1 MLGNINSNYQN
12 EKQTWDIPL
21 LCFTGEPGWHYWGG
35 GGACLYCET
44 NPFTPSIRNDE
55 YESCFI

>member
-35 GGACLYCET
+35 GHACTVRL
-44 NPFTPSIRNDE
+44 ILLHQA
-55 YESCFI
+55 

>member
-21 LCFTGEPGWHYWGG
+21 LENQAGIIGG
-35 GGACLYCET
+35 GGGGGHACTVRL
-44 NPFTPSIRNDE
+44 ILLHQA
-55 YESCFI
+55 